1 MCGTNK
7 LSTDKSTSTV
17 AFNIIDFLDKYGME
31 NMEVIKVIISEII
44 ERGDG

>member
-7 LSTDKSTSTV
+7 LSTDKSTCTV

-31 NMEVIKVIISEII
+31 NMEVIISEII

>member
-31 NMEVIKVIISEII
+31 NMEVIISEII